1 MKFCPNCG
9 NKLQPG
15 DKFCEK
21 CGYNLT
27 QDSQNDLDK
36 SSIKKTTNKAKEHLG
51 RQAKETITQI
61 QNRLKNIDIPWF
73 KQRSHKWYTVG
84 AILVLVFLIFFVGH
98 IRNNG
103 GSLVAPR
110 NITFSKMNGT
120 RVWLSTEG
128 GKGKGAIVDYID
140 VTKNGKFI
148 QYQVFD
154 DNITL
159 GKVSKM
165 SNSQLIKLGKEQDK
179 KYFDESI
186 NEVKA
191 LRDGKKQIGLQDDLM
206 QNKDLKSDIELGGNL
221 YYSYEIKNSTNSIKN
236 LKFISQKKYYA
247 QEFTAQNL
255 HPASYDAE
263 YNQYAPQM
271 DSTSINPLYVTM
283 LGQSFK
289 QYSTINNA
297 NYNALIKHMK
307 NTKYLAPQWQKVI
320 IKNKTDDSG
329 NEITSQKVSYNS
341 IDEFNDSGTMDK
353 NFNHLS
359 PTQKQKVANLLTKI
373 LEFNADDDHDHPA
386 SESRELAKL
395 ANNVFDTS
403 YYNVITED
411 VFKPNKFKADMT
423 LSDPTSQTIY
433 NSRYIGYQI
442 GDDNYLLTKAQNNKQ
457 NAVFPKPSN

>member
-36 SSIKKTTNKAKEHLG
+36 GDIKKTANKAKEQLG
-51 RQAKETITQI
+51 KQAKKTTTKI
-61 QNRLKNIDIPWF
+61 QDKLKNIDTSWF
-73 KQRSHKWYTVG
+73 KQGNHKWYTVG
-84 AILVLVFLIFFVGH
+84 AILVLLFLILFVGH

-128 GKGKGAIVDYID
+128 GKGKDAIVDYID

-148 QYQVFD
+148 QYQIFD

-159 GKVSKM
+159 GKASKM

-191 LRDGKKQIGLQDDLM
+191 YRDGKGQIGLQNDLT
-206 QNKDLKSDIELGGNL
+206 QDHDLKQELKLGEEVF
-221 YYSYEIKNSTNSIKN
+221 YSYNGNVSHMKDI
-236 LKFISQKKYYA
+236 KFIS
-247 QEFTAQNL
+247 E
-255 HPASYDAE
+255 SE
-263 YNQYAPQM
+263 YNRLK
-271 DSTSINPLYVTM
+271 DKENKGIYVGLNYPTN
-283 LGQSFK
+283 LLPDNSD
-289 QYSTINNA
+289 NA
-297 NYNALIKHMK
+297 KFEKRQYNALIKNMQK
-307 NTKYLAPQWQKVI
+307 VKYLAPEWQKVKV
-320 IKNKTDDSG
+320 KNSTDDSG
-329 NEITSQKVSYNS
+329 NKITSQKISYDS
-341 IDEFNDSGTMDK
+341 IDEFNDSGTFNK
-353 NFNHLS
+353 NVMNLS
-359 PTQKQKVANLLTKI
+359 TSQKERLANLIALSTE
-373 LEFNADDDHDHPA
+373 EFSVGKFKE
-386 SESRELAKL
+386 SESVSNMKQHHIVKL
-395 ANNVFDTS
+395 ANNVLDDS
-403 YYNVITED
+403 YYEVITKD
-411 VFKPNKFKADMT
+411 FFKPNRFKDDMT